1 MKTIRLLFY
10 GMLCAMLLGACSAE
24 ENHEET
30 TSTHTP
36 DPVVTEHAT
45 EGVMDSMRDDAGNM
59 IDDAGNI
66 VEDAGQAI
74 DDAADSIGN
83 AVKD

>member
-45 EGVMDSMRDDAGNM
+45 EGVMDSMRDDAGN
-59 IDDAGNI
+59 I